1 MIGQI
6 QPCTFITGIRLLQ
19 RLPARHAHIF
29 GSAPA
34 PSHGI
39 THCTRRGLSVT
50 ASNKKKTS
58 SSVQLPLVEQPP
70 IAAVPAQT
78 LLDWYSQQQ
87 ADVHRIGHDLSET
100 MDAPTATDLQVDFCI
115 ILPAACRH
123 RKSMD
128 TIHVFES

>member
-1 MIGQI
+1 MIGRI
-6 QPCTFITGIRLLQ
+6 QPCTFITAIRLLQ
-19 RLPARHAHIF
+19 RLPARHAQIF

-39 THCTRRGLSVT
+39 THCTRGGLSVT
-50 ASNKKKTS
+50 ASNDNTS
-58 SSVQLPLVEQPP
+58 SSVHLPLVEQPP

-87 ADVHRIGHDLSET
+87 ADVQRIGHDLSET
-100 MDAPTATDLQVDFCI
+100 MDGPTATDLQVDFCI
-115 ILPAACRH
+115 MLPAACLH

-128 TIHVFES
+128 KMHVIEN